1 MPFYYTLPDKGRKRL
16 GDDLDKQYE
25 IYTRASAEQIATSH
39 RASQQQREDTRKTRE
54 EAIGF
59 LAMQKQSFSGQL
71 QALDG
76 SWSRG
81 TETAGDNGIGYH
93 NNNHG
98 DNHNGIVA
106 GNGIGR
112 SAVKQEN
119 RMHGGSE
126 YEGSEGA
133 EKGVLNWRVQVQETD
148 VVY

>member
-59 LAMQKQSFSGQL
+59 LAMQKQNFAGQL

-81 TETAGDNGIGYH
+81 TGTAGDNGDGYH
-93 NNNHG
+93 NNNHN
-98 DNHNGIVA
+98 DVHNAIVA
-106 GNGIGR
+106 ENGIGR
-112 SAVKQEN
+112 GAVKQEN
-119 RMHGGSE
+119 KMHGGSE
-126 YEGSEGA
+126 YTGSEGA
-133 EKGVLNWRVQVQETD
+133 EKGVMNWRVQVQETD

>member
-39 RASQQQREDTRKTRE
+39 RASQQQREVTRKTRE

-59 LAMQKQSFSGQL
+59 LAMQKQNFSGQL

-81 TETAGDNGIGYH
+81 TGTAGDNGNGYH
-93 NNNHG
+93 NNNHS

-133 EKGVLNWRVQVQETD
+133 EKGGMNWRVQVQETD